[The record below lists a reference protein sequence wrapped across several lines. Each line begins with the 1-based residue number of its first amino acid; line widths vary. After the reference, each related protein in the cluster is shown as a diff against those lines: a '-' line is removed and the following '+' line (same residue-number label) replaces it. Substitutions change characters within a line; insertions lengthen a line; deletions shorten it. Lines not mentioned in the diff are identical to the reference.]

1 MTIWLWPNLVKQEI
15 PPAEACLTVLGLAAM
30 AGRYAFL
37 QNVGENKAG
46 KELLKPVD
54 RRVGDAVLGEGQAAA
69 QLPRVL
75 DPDRD
80 GRVNEGPTS

>member
-1 MTIWLWPNLVKQEI
+1 
-15 PPAEACLTVLGLAAM
+15 M
-30 AGRYAFL
+30 AGLYALL
-37 QNVGENKAG
+37 QNMGEDKLG
-46 KELLKPVD
+46 KGLLKPVD
-54 RRVGDAVLGEGQAAA
+54 RRVGDAVLGEGQPAA